1 MSVNAH
7 ELISATENIAD
18 LPKNADSD
26 VMLEKI
32 VSEHKPSKNPI
43 IRLLWIIFGSAAV
56 VLAAIG
62 VFLPGWPTV
71 SWLVFAGFAY
81 GRSSQKL
88 FRWLLNK
95 STIWRY
101 IAKLLQKWKVL
112 TIALK
117 NCNYWSY
124 HPCFD
129 CIDYHYFKGRRPWL
143 RSSNNRIGCH
153 YRHMLVNMESSN
165 NGMSYSSNFFPSSF
179 AAVFLP
185 AATSTFGNKP

>member
-88 FRWLLNK
+88 FRWLLTNRLFGDTLLNYYKNGK
-95 STIWRY
+95 SLPLHSKIV
-101 IAKLLQKWKVL
+101 I
-112 TIALK
+112 IG
-117 NCNYWSY
+117 SY

-129 CIDYHYFKGRRPWL
+129 CINYHNFKGRRPWL
-143 RSSNNRIGCH
+143 RSSNNRIVAIIGICW
-153 YRHMLVNMESSN
+153 LIWKVPTME
-165 NGMSYSSNFFPSSF
+165 
-179 AAVFLP
+179 
-185 AATSTFGNKP
+185 

>member
-7 ELISATENIAD
+7 ELISAPENNAD
-18 LPKNADSD
+18 LPKNAGSD
-26 VMLEKI
+26 IMLEEI

-88 FRWLLNK
+88 FRWLLTNRLFGDTLLNYYKNGK
-95 STIWRY
+95 SLPLHSKIVIIGLIILVSIASIITISKAGDPGYGQATIGLVAIIGICWL
-101 IAKLLQKWKVL
+101 IWKVP
-112 TIALK
+112 T
-117 NCNYWSY
+117 
-124 HPCFD
+124 
-129 CIDYHYFKGRRPWL
+129 
-143 RSSNNRIGCH
+143 
-153 YRHMLVNMESSN
+153 ME
-165 NGMSYSSNFFPSSF
+165 
-179 AAVFLP
+179 
-185 AATSTFGNKP
+185 